1 MSLAGTERRRH
12 LVTAVI
18 GTFLMLIMG
27 TVLLLGFRFATQM
40 RTNIIALQT
49 ASTLQNYPEELSH
62 QLNALRDRLEVR
74 AYSGQALADL
84 QATVKRFDHELRVL
98 SASVDADSPQ
108 LGHALLLWH
117 QYTPVLDPVVNFN
130 GQPYVDSDTTGS
142 SLSREG
148 REHYAEV
155 KRAQLFASENAR
167 PLQTQLANLATSLQR
182 TSSEAATRLRALL
195 MAGVFAALVLAA
207 VAAYFQLSRSRHERV
222 AREAQE
228 QTRDILKTV
237 REGFFLLDA
246 HYRIGAV
253 WSDALTRMFSR
264 SDFAGLTFEEL
275 LRDLVPAST
284 LGTAMKY
291 IKLLWG
297 DRAHENLM
305 KSINPL
311 GQLEITMENG
321 HGGKETRYLQF
332 DFHRVMGPE
341 GIKHVLCSVGDVT
354 SSVLLA
360 RELHESQ
367 ENANAQIDM
376 MVGMMHVDPL
386 QLVSF
391 LDTAE
396 TGLKLVNTILK
407 EPARTDAEFR
417 KKLTGLFRE
426 LHTIKGEAS
435 ALNLKSVANRVH
447 TLEDMVGECKKKPE
461 LSGNDFLPMVLKL
474 DDLLAHLRNVREM
487 AARLTVLKDTAPGAA
502 AAAAT
507 TGTYPAA
514 AMPAARH
521 PAPTATTGTYP
532 AATAPPPPPPPR
544 AAAPPAPSSPPGG
557 VTTRNESAPGPAAST
572 APSAA
577 RRVEELSPALYSMA
591 ERLAQDHAKRFR
603 LTLRGLGDV
612 PPPYTATIKDCLI
625 QMLRNAAVHGIES
638 PDVRLAQA
646 KKDTGSVQVDFRK
659 TSEGYE
665 LVFEDD
671 GAGIAPDALKAAAV
685 RRQLISEEDAALMDT
700 RAAMALIFRPG
711 FSTQDEISM
720 DAGRGVGMDVV
731 ARSVYALGGKIGVS
745 THPGKFTRFKIV
757 LPATEAV
764 STAVA

>member
-12 LVTAVI
+12 LLTASI
-18 GTFLMLIMG
+18 GTALMLVMG
-27 TVLLLGFRFATQM
+27 LALVWGFRLATHM
-40 RTNIIALQT
+40 RTNIVALQT
-49 ASTLQNYPEELSH
+49 ASTLQNYPEEMSH

-84 QATVKRFDHELRVL
+84 QATVRRFDQELRVL
-98 SASVDADSPQ
+98 SASIDGDSPQ
-108 LGHALLLWH
+108 LGHALLLWNK
-117 QYTPVLDPVVNFN
+117 YAPVLEPVVAFG

-148 REHYAEV
+148 REHYAAV

-167 PLQTQLANLATSLQR
+167 PLQTQLATLATSLQR
-182 TSSEAATRLRALL
+182 TSSDGATRLRSLL
-195 MAGVFAALVLAA
+195 MAGVFAALVLAV
-207 VAAYFQLSRSRHERV
+207 VAAYFQLSRSRHERT

-246 HYRIGAV
+246 HYRIGSV
-253 WSDALTRMFSR
+253 WSEALTRMFGR
-264 SDFAGLTFEEL
+264 NDFAGLTFEEL
-275 LRDLVPAST
+275 LEDLVPQATLST
-284 LGTAMKY
+284 AVKY

-311 GQLEITMENG
+311 GQLEITMDNG

-341 GIKHVLCSVGDVT
+341 GIKHVLCAVGDVT

-367 ENANAQIDM
+367 ENAHAQLDM
-376 MVGMMHVDPL
+376 MVGLMHIDPL

-391 LDTAE
+391 LDTADA
-396 TGLKLVNTILK
+396 GLKLVNTILR
-407 EPARTDAEFR
+407 EPARNDAEFR
-417 KKLTGLFRE
+417 KKLAGLFRE

-435 ALNLKSVANRVH
+435 ALNLKSVASRVH

-474 DDLLAHLRNVREM
+474 DELLAHLRSVREM
-487 AARLTVLKDTAPGAA
+487 AARLTALKDTMPAA
-502 AAAAT
+502 AAAAALPAASAASARLPASPEPADSMAAA
-507 TGTYPAA
+507 PAA
-514 AMPAARH
+514 AARAGAAAGKPAAPER
-521 PAPTATTGTYP
+521 AP
-532 AATAPPPPPPPR
+532 
-544 AAAPPAPSSPPGG
+544 
-557 VTTRNESAPGPAAST
+557 
-572 APSAA
+572 
-577 RRVEELSPALYSMA
+577 RRVEELSPTLHLMA

-603 LTLRGLGDV
+603 LTLSGLTDV
-612 PPPYTATIKDCLI
+612 PAAYTATIKDCLI

-638 PDVRLAQA
+638 PEVRRAQD
-646 KKDTGSVQVDFRK
+646 KQDTGSVHVDFRK
-659 TSEGYE
+659 VTDGYE
-665 LVFEDD
+665 LLFEDD

-685 RRQLISEEDAALMDT
+685 KRQLITEDDAALMDT

-711 FSTQDEISM
+711 FSTQEEISM

-757 LPATEAV
+757 LPAAESV

>member
-1 MSLAGTERRRH
+1 MSVAGTERRRH

-18 GTFLMLIMG
+18 GTALMLVMG

-40 RTNIIALQT
+40 RTNIVALQT
-49 ASTLQNYPEELSH
+49 ASTLQTYPEEISH

-84 QATVKRFDHELRVL
+84 QATVRRFDRELRVL

-117 QYTPVLDPVVNFN
+117 QYAPVLDPVVGFN
-130 GQPYVDSDTTGS
+130 GQPYVDSDTAGS

-148 REHYAEV
+148 REHYAAV

-167 PLQTQLANLATSLQR
+167 PLQTQLANLATGLQR
-182 TSSEAATRLRALL
+182 TSSDAATRLRALL
-195 MAGVFAALVLAA
+195 MGGVFAALVLAA

-264 SDFAGLTFEEL
+264 RDFAGLTFEEL
-275 LRDLVPAST
+275 LQDLVPATT

-311 GQLEITMENG
+311 GQLEITMDNA

-354 SSVLLA
+354 SSVLLG

-367 ENANAQIDM
+367 ENANAQLDM

-426 LHTIKGEAS
+426 LHAIKGEAS

-447 TLEDMVGECKKKPE
+447 TLEDMVGECKKKTE

-487 AARLTVLKDTAPGAA
+487 AARLTVIKDTVPGAA

-507 TGTYPAA
+507 AAPPPPAPAA
-514 AMPAARH
+514 SV
-521 PAPTATTGTYP
+521 
-532 AATAPPPPPPPR
+532 AATAPASNALAGAVGR
-544 AAAPPAPSSPPGG
+544 GSAAAG
-557 VTTRNESAPGPAAST
+557 SASQAA
-572 APSAA
+572 AAERAA
-577 RRVEELSPALYSMA
+577 RRVEELSPTLYSMA

-603 LTLRGLGDV
+603 LTLSGLGDV
-612 PPPYTATIKDCLI
+612 PAPYTATIKDCLI
-625 QMLRNAAVHGIES
+625 QMLRNAAVHGIE
-638 PDVRLAQA
+638 PPEVRRAQA
-646 KKDTGSVQVDFRK
+646 KKDTGSVLVDFRK
-659 TSEGYE
+659 VADGYQ
-665 LVFEDD
+665 LLFEDD
-671 GAGIAPDALKAAAV
+671 GAGIAPETLKAAAV
-685 RRQLISEEDAALMDT
+685 RRQLISEEDAAVMDT

-711 FSTQDEISM
+711 FSTQEEISM